1 MTSPFSKTEPILA
14 SITCLLCKKAVN
26 IRSSTQ
32 KECESGT
39 ATICVVCA
47 DADNVIEKLNR
58 KHRESENINDDYSK
72 LEKIY
77 ELKCDLCKEPT
88 EVKIKGLRNIG
99 RQDYI
104 RLHCFKC
111 K

>member
-1 MTSPFSKTEPILA
+1 MTSPFSKTEPILS
-14 SITCLLCKKAVN
+14 SITCILCENKVN
-26 IRSSTQ
+26 IGSSTQ
-32 KECESGT
+32 KKCDVGT
-39 ATICVVCA
+39 AIICVVCA

-58 KHRESENINDDYSK
+58 KHKQSENINDDYSK

-77 ELKCDLCKEPT
+77 ELKCELCKEPT

-104 RLHCFKC
+104 RLHCLKC
-111 K
+111 

>member
-1 MTSPFSKTEPILA
+1 MEFSKVEPILR
-14 SITCLLCKKAVN
+14 SITCILCENTVN
-26 IRSSTQ
+26 RSSSTQ
-32 KECESGT
+32 KECGFGT
-39 ATICVVCA
+39 ATIICVVCA

-58 KHRESENINDDYSK
+58 KHKESEKINYDHSK

-77 ELKCDLCKEPT
+77 ELKCELCKEPR
-88 EVKIKGLRNIG
+88 EIKIKGLRNIG